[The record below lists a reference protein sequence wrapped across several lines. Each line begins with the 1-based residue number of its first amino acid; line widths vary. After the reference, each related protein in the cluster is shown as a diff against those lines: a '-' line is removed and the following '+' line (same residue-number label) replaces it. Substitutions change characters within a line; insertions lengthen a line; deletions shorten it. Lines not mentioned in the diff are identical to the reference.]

1 MRVGK
6 SRQTRRNEMQ
16 VDNYYGV
23 GDLQEL
29 YLWSVQG
36 VQGEYFTTRL
46 AALERAA
53 RAFPLEDFP
62 QWEDRVLSR
71 KFWKEV

>member
-36 VQGEYFTTRL
+36 VQGEHFTTRL

-53 RAFPLEDFP
+53 RAFPLEDFS

>member
-1 MRVGK
+1 
-6 SRQTRRNEMQ
+6 MQ

-23 GDLQEL
+23 GDLARVAM
-29 YLWSVQG
+29 WMVMG

-71 KFWKEV
+71 NFWKEV